1 MKKAVYLFVALLTS
15 LPAWSAGP
23 FEREVVISEAQ
34 IQAALVKAGPLQQNY
49 GGFVTVSLKDT
60 PIISLDSEDGRAMI
74 SARMDVVLLGNSPIP
89 VDVLAKAGLRY
100 DDRSKAFFLTSP
112 VVDAVE
118 SPVLSRDA
126 QPAARQAATQLIA
139 SYFRAKPVYVLR
151 QDGSPEEQAARWLL
165 KSVRIEPGRLVAIL
179 SPI

>member
-1 MKKAVYLFVALLTS
+1 MKKAVYFLVALMTS
-15 LPAWSAGP
+15 LPAWSAGL
-23 FEREVVISEAQ
+23 FEREIIISEAQ
-34 IQAALVKAGPLQQNY
+34 IQAALVKAGPLQQTY
-49 GGFVTVSLKDT
+49 GGYVTVSLKDA
-60 PIISLDSEDGRAMI
+60 PKISLDSQDGRAVM
-74 SARMDVVLLGNSPIP
+74 SARMDVALLGNSPIP

-112 VVDAVE
+112 VVDSVE

-126 QPAARQAATQLIA
+126 QPVARQAATQLIA
-139 SYFRAKPVYVLR
+139 SYCRAKPVYVLR

-165 KSVRIEPGRLVAIL
+165 KSVRIEPGRLVAVL